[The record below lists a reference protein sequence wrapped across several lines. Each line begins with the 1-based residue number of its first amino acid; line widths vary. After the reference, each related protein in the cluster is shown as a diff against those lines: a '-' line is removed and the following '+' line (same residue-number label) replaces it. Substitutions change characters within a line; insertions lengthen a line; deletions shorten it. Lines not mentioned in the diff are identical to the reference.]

1 MLKLGAVATTNAG
14 AVDWSRPSVLWLG
27 VAAVINVGVAKKKKE
42 RTHLMSIDTLDRETD
57 RLHRREELGVLV
69 VIATS
74 SSLTVAEAGVG
85 TSSSSLTAGG
95 GGLGGKRVIFIAGV
109 VLVGRHR
116 R

>member
-1 MLKLGAVATTNAG
+1 MTVSAAAG
-14 AVDWSRPSVLWLG
+14 RGCGHQRWSCQE
-27 VAAVINVGVAKKKKE
+27 KE
-42 RTHLMSIDTLDRETD
+42 RKNYLMSIDTLDRETD

-69 VIATS
+69 VMATS
-74 SSLTVAEAGVG
+74 SSLTVAEGGGLVVVPLAMAGVG